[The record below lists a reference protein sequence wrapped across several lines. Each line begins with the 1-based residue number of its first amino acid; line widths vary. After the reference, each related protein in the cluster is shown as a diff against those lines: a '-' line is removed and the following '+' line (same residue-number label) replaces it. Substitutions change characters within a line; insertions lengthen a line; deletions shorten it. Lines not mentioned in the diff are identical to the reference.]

1 MSFISSRIK
10 PTHLLLAMVA
20 VSWLPSMSSAQIALT
35 DDFRLSGFGTFAAA
49 KSNHPLP
56 ILAGRNISDDWCY
69 DCDTTLGI
77 QADWQITSKLRST
90 VQVVK
95 RPEDHFSSPELER
108 ALVEYN
114 TGMFRAKIGR
124 LRTPMFI
131 MSEYYY
137 VSSAYPSLRLPPEVY
152 DNNLGLT
159 YYEGIAADFFHEFD
173 NGNQIVFSPYVAIP
187 REEHFE
193 QYGSS
198 FSLDISRVLGLSSEL
213 FYDDNLLRIAYA
225 NLDATMTGQI
235 APPRFYNLDI
245 YALGISHYFGQL
257 HVQAETMLAHELSA
271 DWYISFDYQL
281 GKITPY
287 IQYGQARLTK
297 DTESYLFG
305 FRYDWTPQLNTSIE
319 WQRFYGRENVISGH
333 FTVPQDSAKP
343 FSTKVDLFS
352 IGLSFT
358 F

>member
-10 PTHLLLAMVA
+10 RTRLLLTMVTA
-20 VSWLPSMSSAQIALT
+20 SALPTISNGQIALS
-35 DDFRLSGFGTFAAA
+35 DDFQISGFGTFSA
-49 KSNHPLP
+49 SRSDNSLP
-56 ILAGRNISDDWCY
+56 ILPGRNITNDWCY
-69 DCDTTLGI
+69 DCDSTLGI
-77 QADWQITSKLRST
+77 QADWQITQKFRST

-114 TGMFRAKIGR
+114 AGMFRAKIGR

-159 YYEGIAADFFHEFD
+159 YYEGIAADFLHEFE
-173 NGNQIVFSPYVAIP
+173 NGNQVVFSPYIAIP

-198 FSLDISRVLGLSSEL
+198 FSLDISRALGFSSEL
-213 FYDDNLLRIAYA
+213 FYDDNLLRIAYV
-225 NLDATMTGQI
+225 NLDATMTGLI
-235 APPRFYNLDI
+235 ASPKFYSLDI
-245 YALGISHYFGQL
+245 YALGVSQYFGQL
-257 HVQAETMLAHELSA
+257 HVQAETMLAHELSS

-319 WQRFYGRENVISGH
+319 WQRFYGRENVISGQ
-333 FTVPQDSAKP
+333 FTMPQDPTQP